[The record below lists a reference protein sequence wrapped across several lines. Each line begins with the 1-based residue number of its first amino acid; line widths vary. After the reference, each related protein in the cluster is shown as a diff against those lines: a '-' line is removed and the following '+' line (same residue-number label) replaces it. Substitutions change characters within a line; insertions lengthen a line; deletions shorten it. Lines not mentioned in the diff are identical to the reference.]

1 MTNNVDLGCFHF
13 LGIKSPFF
21 YFISARNTVFC
32 ETTTTNELQKWTNSI
47 LENIIPYLMHNSVV
61 LCMEKVL

>member
-1 MTNNVDLGCFHF
+1 MANNVDLGCFPF

-32 ETTTTNELQKWTNSI
+32 EAPTKNGLQKWTTSI
-47 LENIIPYLMHNSVV
+47 LENFIPYFMHTYVV
-61 LCMEKVL
+61 LCMEKVV